1 MFDFSFCFL
10 DPSLGFAGPPLPAD
24 VSVVSLQS
32 LVSRL
37 ITLAHA
43 TSTQK
48 NMTAHIRSYQTLCEL
63 RTLQSFPISVQSISL
78 YIAYLVSQK
87 CAYGTILNDL
97 SSLKHAHKFAW
108 YELTWSS
115 DYHFQLLLRGVK
127 RFLGQAVSRK
137 SAITPSILHAAW
149 DSFDFSIPLHAAM
162 WALFLV
168 AFFTFLR
175 KSNMVPD
182 NTRQI
187 SAKVITRAHLVFTSS
202 GANIHVSA
210 TKTIQCQQRSLVL
223 PIPSLPGSRLCPT
236 SALRHHLSLN
246 PGPSSVPLFIVL
258 TRSGLQ
264 PITYK
269 LFCTFLSRVQSR
281 LHLDP
286 SLFSPHSFRRGG
298 ATFGF
303 DCHIPSEIIK
313 LQGDWHSDAYLV
325 YLQLSQ
331 QQKQRACHAMAAKS
345 LATFLE

>member
-1 MFDFSFCFL
+1 MYYI
-10 DPSLGFAGPPLPAD
+10 G
-24 VSVVSLQS
+24 
-32 LVSRL
+32 SRNV
-37 ITLAHA
+37 H
-43 TSTQK
+43 
-48 NMTAHIRSYQTLCEL
+48 NQTFCEL

-78 YIAYLVSQK
+78 YIAYLVTQK
-87 CAYGTILNDL
+87 RAYGTILNHL
-97 SSLKHAHKFAW
+97 SSLKHAHQFPGC
-108 YELTWSS
+108 ELTWNS
-115 DYHFQLLLRGVK
+115 DYYFQLLLRGVK

-137 SAITPSILHAAW
+137 SAITPFILHAAW
-149 DSFDFSIPLHAAM
+149 DSFNFSIPLHAAM
-162 WALFLV
+162 WAPFLF

-175 KSNMVPD
+175 KSNLVPD

-187 SAKVITRAHLVFTSS
+187 SPKVITRAHLIFTSS
-202 GANIHVSA
+202 GTNIHVSA

-246 PGPSSVPLFIVL
+246 PGPSSVPLFTVL

-269 LFCTFLSRVQSR
+269 QFCTFLSRVVSR

-298 ATFGF
+298 ATFAF

-313 LQGDWHSDAYLV
+313 LQGDWQSYAYLV

-331 QQKQRACHAMAAKS
+331 QQKQSACHAMAAKL
-345 LATFLE
+345 LAMFPE